1 MSSPAAAIEARWALF
16 LPCAASAQ
24 KFLADEVHG
33 LTGLAGQDLLV
44 ERAGV
49 YVRGGWREVMLLNL
63 HSCLAQRVFI
73 ELAHVPCPHEDALY
87 ALAASVPWE

>member
-16 LPCAASAQ
+16 LPCAAGAQ
-24 KFLADEVHG
+24 EFLADEVHG

-49 YVRGGWREVMLLNL
+49 
-63 HSCLAQRVFI
+63 
-73 ELAHVPCPHEDALY
+73 
-87 ALAASVPWE
+87 